1 LNEVRIIGGKW
12 KRRKLE
18 FPDRPQ
24 LRPTPNRARETLF
37 NWLAPHIDG
46 AHCVDLFAGSG
57 ALGFEA
63 LSRGAAAATLVDSD
77 AATIRALERS
87 RKLLDASGCTIVHA
101 RAASFLERDVTRW
114 DIVFVDPPFTSGL
127 LEETLEALGR
137 GGHLAP
143 HGLVYVEFAARAA
156 PDLSA
161 WREYKRAR
169 AGDVQSL
176 LLAAI

>member
-1 LNEVRIIGGKW
+1 M
-12 KRRKLE
+12 

-46 AHCVDLFAGSG
+46 AHCLDLFAGSG

-63 LSRGAAAATLVDSD
+63 LSRGAATLTLVDSD
-77 AATIRALERS
+77 AATIRALEGS
-87 RKLLDASGCTIVHA
+87 RKLLGASDCTIVHA
-101 RAASFLERDVTRW
+101 QAANFLRRDATRW
-114 DIVFVDPPFTSGL
+114 DIVFVDPPFSSGL
-127 LEETLEALGR
+127 LEETLERLGR
-137 GGHLAP
+137 GDHLAP
-143 HGLVYVEFAARAA
+143 HGLVYVEFGAHAA

-161 WREYKRAR
+161 WREHKRGR